1 MAADQAYFDPS
12 DELIGKTVGRRGPP
26 RALEDVTRD
35 SKESA
40 AAWSRAL
47 ETPFVPRGV
56 YRFRTHEEAD
66 AWLWAMITRTERR
79 R

>member
-1 MAADQAYFDPS
+1 MASDQPFIDPS

-26 RALEDVTRD
+26 RALENVTTD
-35 SKESA
+35 SKERSA
-40 AAWSRAL
+40 VWSRAF

-66 AWLWAMITRTERR
+66 AWLWAMITRTKRR
-79 R
+79 P

>member
-1 MAADQAYFDPS
+1 MAVEQAPIDS
-12 DELIGKTVGRRGPP
+12 LDEPIGKTVGRRGTP

-35 SKESA
+35 SKQSA

-47 ETPFVPRGV
+47 DTPFVPRGV

-66 AWLWAMITRTERR
+66 AWLWAMITRSQRCR
-79 R
+79 